1 MDDPGGPIDVKDDVR
16 GGMSDVEK
24 RTRPDAAAATA
35 CAGLGTGGASV
46 LAVDLVA
53 GEIEALMT
61 PPPRACVFVR
71 FAKLTPD
78 FLALAAPDIVVA
90 PLFGPDFDI
99 LDLAGR
105 LAEAA
110 FAGRLYALTAPL
122 PRPDAVRAEVLSHA
136 PGIAFDLVVT
146 GREGTARERG

>member
-1 MDDPGGPIDVKDDVR
+1 MDDPGGAIGVDGGGG
-16 GGMSDVEK
+16 GGMPDVD
-24 RTRPDAAAATA
+24 RPARHDAAAGTA
-35 CAGLGTGGASV
+35 PAGLGAGGASV

-53 GEIEALMT
+53 GDIDALLT

-78 FLALAAPDIVVA
+78 FLALAAPDVVVA

-99 LDLAGR
+99 LDLADR

-122 PRPDAVRAEVLSHA
+122 PRPDAVRAEVLNHA
-136 PGIAFDLVVT
+136 PGLAFDLVVT
-146 GREGTARERG
+146 GRDGGRDGG